1 MQPQVRI
8 NIEYLLATYNNSND
22 IKTDKDRL
30 ILQSTYNEIAEHKEY
45 SRNCCGCRSRMF
57 NYIKQYYNGQ
67 KEKNN

>member
-30 ILQSTYNEIAEHKEY
+30 ILQSTYNEIAEHKEQ
-45 SRNCCGCRSRMF
+45 SRNCCSCRQRMF
-57 NYIKQYYNGQ
+57 NYIKNYYNGQ
-67 KEKNN
+67 KKENN